1 MRYRIERV
9 SPGGEPVSPPDV
21 RKKFVKACGVVVRDH
36 IPITF
41 REWLKP
47 KAEGVS
53 YVGTAAKENLW
64 RKLMIHFTL
73 PAPEVDPDEEEPNEE
88 EMKRRKEA
96 LEKKVKAWA
105 LKKMGDLF
113 RAWKKRLNQEFIEKD
128 KTPDFDNG
136 YEKIRDY

>member
-1 MRYRIERV
+1 MDDSERYRIERV
-9 SPGGEPVSPPDV
+9 TIAGEPIAPPEV
-21 RKKFVKACGVVVRDH
+21 RGKFVKACGVVVRDH
-36 IPITF
+36 IPITV

-53 YVGTAAKENLW
+53 YVGTAAKEHLW
-64 RKLMIHFTL
+64 TKLMVNFTL

-105 LKKMGDLF
+105 
-113 RAWKKRLNQEFIEKD
+113 
-128 KTPDFDNG
+128 
-136 YEKIRDY
+136 